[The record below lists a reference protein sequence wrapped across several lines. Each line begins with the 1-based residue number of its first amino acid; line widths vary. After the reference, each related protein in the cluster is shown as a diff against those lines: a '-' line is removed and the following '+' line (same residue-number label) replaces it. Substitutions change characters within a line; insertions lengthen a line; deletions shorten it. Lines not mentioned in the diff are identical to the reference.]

1 MTLYFS
7 IYFAKTN
14 IMAIS
19 TQTLYKVETFPLSI
33 RFNSDTT
40 DSHQKTRYKSYTSA
54 PCTHNAHHE
63 VA

>member
-19 TQTLYKVETFPLSI
+19 TQTLYKVETFPLI
-33 RFNSDTT
+33 
-40 DSHQKTRYKSYTSA
+40 YTQFDMQEEQ
-54 PCTHNAHHE
+54 NIIF
-63 VA
+63 